1 MPQTPPLSERGDGL
15 AARSPMPE
23 YIAQHFTRADD
34 DGYTGLAIAE
44 NKLVWDMLEPRL
56 NSNRAVPSSA
66 IGYDD
71 MAGSLDFRTSVAEFA
86 SERVWGRDV
95 DADEVVVL
103 AGAGSIL
110 ETVFYAIAD
119 PGDAIL
125 VPTPSYAGFW
135 ADIETRDELHIVE
148 VPTSPDESFA
158 LTAERLQAAYDVSP
172 WPVRAL
178 LITNPSNPTGRI
190 HTDAEI
196 REAVTWARSV
206 GIHIVMNE
214 VYALSVHGATRFV
227 PSGRIVD
234 PNQEDIH
241 FVWAFSKD
249 FGMSGM
255 RCGVL
260 TTANEDVRAAVTN
273 LAYWSLV
280 SGDTQHFLGSLLRDS
295 EWVEAFVA
303 TMQSRLTA
311 SYTATTAA
319 LGAAGISYVPAD
331 AGVFVL
337 LDMRE
342 FLSEPTWDAEHELWT
357 TIFDKANVNLTPGS
371 ACHIDEPGFMRLCFA
386 VAPADTVVAAI
397 GRIHKVLKN

>member
-1 MPQTPPLSERGDGL
+1 MPLTPPLSERGDGL
-15 AARSPMPE
+15 ASRSPMPE
-23 YIAQHFTRADD
+23 YIAQHFARVDD
-34 DGYTGLAIAE
+34 DGYTGLAISE
-44 NKLVWDMLEPRL
+44 NKLVWDLLEPRL

-71 MAGSLDFRTSVAEFA
+71 MAGSLDFRTAVAQFA
-86 SERVWGRDV
+86 SEHVWGRDV
-95 DADEVVVL
+95 DADKVVVL

-110 ETVFYAIAD
+110 ETLFYAIAD

-135 ADIETRDELHIVE
+135 ADIETRDKLHIVE
-148 VPTSPDESFA
+148 VPTSSDESFA
-158 LTAERLQAAYDVSP
+158 LTAERLQAAYDISP

-190 HTDAEI
+190 HTDSEI
-196 REAVTWARSV
+196 QEAVTWARSV

-214 VYALSVHGATRFV
+214 VYALSVLGATSFV

-234 PNQEDIH
+234 PDQGDIH

-249 FGMSGM
+249 FAMSGM

-260 TTANEDVRAAVTN
+260 TTANEGVRAAVTN

-295 EWVEAFVA
+295 EWVDMYVA
-303 TMQSRLTA
+303 TMQSRLAA

-319 LGAAGISYVPAD
+319 LEAAGISYIPAD
-331 AGVFVL
+331 AGLFVL

-342 FLSEPTWDAEHELWT
+342 FLSEPTWHAEQDLWDTVFNDA
-357 TIFDKANVNLTPGS
+357 DVNLTPGS

-386 VAPADTVVAAI
+386 VAPADIVVAAI

>member
-1 MPQTPPLSERGDGL
+1 
-15 AARSPMPE
+15 
-23 YIAQHFTRADD
+23 
-34 DGYTGLAIAE
+34 
-44 NKLVWDMLEPRL
+44 
-56 NSNRAVPSSA
+56 
-66 IGYDD
+66 
-71 MAGSLDFRTSVAEFA
+71 MAGSPDFRASVAAFA
-86 SERVWGRDV
+86 SDHVWGRHV

-110 ETVFYAIAD
+110 ETLFYAIAD

-135 ADIETRDELHIVE
+135 ADIETRAELHIVE
-148 VPTSPDESFA
+148 VPTSPDQSFA
-158 LTAERLQAAYDVSP
+158 LTTEQLQAAYDASP

-178 LITNPSNPTGRI
+178 LVTNPSNPTGRI

-214 VYALSVHGATRFV
+214 VYALSILGAASFV

-234 PNQEDIH
+234 PDQGDIH

-249 FGMSGM
+249 FAMSGM

-260 TTANEDVRAAVTN
+260 TTANRDVRAAVTN

-280 SGDTQHFLGSLLRDS
+280 SGDTQHFLGSLLRDT
-295 EWVEAFVA
+295 EWVDTYIAA
-303 TMQSRLTA
+303 MQSRLTA

-319 LGAAGISYVPAD
+319 LEAAKISYIPAE
-331 AGVFVL
+331 AGMFVL

-342 FLSEPTWDAEHELWT
+342 FLDEPTWDAEHELWS
-357 TIFDKANVNLTPGS
+357 TIFDGANVNLTPGS

-386 VAPADTVVAAI
+386 VASADTVVAAI
-397 GRIHKVLKN
+397 ERIYRVLRD

>member
-1 MPQTPPLSERGDGL
+1 
-15 AARSPMPE
+15 MPE
-23 YIAQHFTRADD
+23 YIAEHFARADD

-44 NKLVWDMLEPRL
+44 NKLVWDLLEPRL

-71 MAGSLDFRTSVAEFA
+71 MAGSPNFRASVAAFA
-86 SERVWGRDV
+86 SDHVWGRDV
-95 DADEVVVL
+95 EADEVVVL

-110 ETVFYAIAD
+110 ETLFYAIAD
-119 PGDAIL
+119 PGEAIL

-148 VPTSPDESFA
+148 VPTSPSESFA
-158 LTAERLQAAYDVSP
+158 LKTEQLQVVYDASP

-178 LITNPSNPTGRI
+178 LVTNPSNPTGRI
-190 HTDAEI
+190 HTEAEI

-214 VYALSVHGATRFV
+214 LYALSILGAASFV

-234 PNQEDIH
+234 PDQGDIH

-260 TTANEDVRAAVTN
+260 TTANRDVRAAVTN

-280 SGDTQHFLGSLLRDS
+280 SGDTQHFLGSLLRDT
-295 EWVEAFVA
+295 EWVDTYIAA
-303 TMQSRLTA
+303 MQSRLTA

-319 LGAAGISYVPAD
+319 LEAAKISYIPAE
-331 AGVFVL
+331 AGMFVL

-342 FLSEPTWDAEHELWT
+342 FLDEPTWDAEHELWS
-357 TIFDKANVNLTPGS
+357 TIFDEANVNLTPGS

-386 VAPADTVVAAI
+386 VASADTVVAAI
-397 GRIHKVLKN
+397 GRIHRVLRD

>member
-1 MPQTPPLSERGDGL
+1 
-15 AARSPMPE
+15 MPE
-23 YIAQHFTRADD
+23 YIAEHFTRVDD

-44 NKLVWDMLEPRL
+44 NKLVWDLLEPRL
-56 NSNRAVPSSA
+56 NSIRAVPSSA

-71 MAGSLDFRTSVAEFA
+71 MAGSPDLRSSVAEFA
-86 SERVWGRDV
+86 SDHVWGRDV
-95 DADEVVVL
+95 DADEVIIL

-110 ETVFYAIAD
+110 ETLFYAIAD
-119 PGDAIL
+119 PGEAIL

-158 LTAERLQAAYDVSP
+158 LTAERLQAAYDISP
-172 WPVRAL
+172 WPVRAV

-190 HTDAEI
+190 HTDTEI
-196 REAVTWARSV
+196 RQAVTWARSV

-214 VYALSVHGATRFV
+214 VYALSVLGAARFV
-227 PSGRIVD
+227 PSGKIVD
-234 PNQEDIH
+234 PDQGDIH

-249 FGMSGM
+249 FAMSGM

-260 TTANEDVRAAVTN
+260 TTANKDVRAAVTN

-295 EWVEAFVA
+295 EWVDTFLV

-319 LGAAGISYVPAD
+319 LEAAEISYVPAD
-331 AGVFVL
+331 AGLFLL

-342 FLSEPTWDAEHELWT
+342 FLDEPTWNAEHELWN
-357 TIFDKANVNLTPGS
+357 TIFSEANVNLTPGS

-386 VAPADTVVAAI
+386 VAPADTVVEAI
-397 GRIHKVLKN
+397 GRIHRLLRD

>member
-1 MPQTPPLSERGDGL
+1 
-15 AARSPMPE
+15 MPE
-23 YIAQHFTRADD
+23 YIAEHFARADD

-44 NKLVWDMLEPRL
+44 NKLVWDLLEPRL

-71 MAGSLDFRTSVAEFA
+71 MAGSPDFRASVAAFA
-86 SERVWGRDV
+86 SDHVWGRHV

-110 ETVFYAIAD
+110 ETLFYAIAD

-135 ADIETRDELHIVE
+135 ADIETRAELHIVE
-148 VPTSPDESFA
+148 VPTSPDQSFA
-158 LTAERLQAAYDVSP
+158 LTTEQLQAAYDASP

-178 LITNPSNPTGRI
+178 LVTNPSNPTGRI
-190 HTDAEI
+190 HTEAEI

-214 VYALSVHGATRFV
+214 VYALSILGAASFV

-234 PNQEDIH
+234 PDQGDIH

-249 FGMSGM
+249 FAMSGM

-260 TTANEDVRAAVTN
+260 TTANRDVRAAVTN

-280 SGDTQHFLGSLLRDS
+280 SGDTQHFLGSLLRDT
-295 EWVEAFVA
+295 EWVDTYIAA
-303 TMQSRLTA
+303 MQSRLTA
-311 SYTATTAA
+311 SYTATIAA
-319 LGAAGISYVPAD
+319 LEAAKISYIPAE
-331 AGVFVL
+331 AGMFVL

-342 FLSEPTWDAEHELWT
+342 FLDEPTWDAEHELWS
-357 TIFDKANVNLTPGS
+357 TIFDGANVNLTPGS

-386 VAPADTVVAAI
+386 VASADTVVAAI
-397 GRIHKVLKN
+397 ERIHRVLRD

>member
-1 MPQTPPLSERGDGL
+1 
-15 AARSPMPE
+15 MPE
-23 YIAQHFTRADD
+23 YIAEHFARADD

-44 NKLVWDMLEPRL
+44 NKLVWDLLEPRL

-71 MAGSLDFRTSVAEFA
+71 MAGSPDFRASVAAFA
-86 SERVWGRDV
+86 SDHVWGRHV

-110 ETVFYAIAD
+110 ETLFYAIAD

-135 ADIETRDELHIVE
+135 ADIETRAELHIVE
-148 VPTSPDESFA
+148 VPTSPDQSFA
-158 LTAERLQAAYDVSP
+158 LTTEQLQAAYDASP

-178 LITNPSNPTGRI
+178 LVTNPSNPTGRI
-190 HTDAEI
+190 HTEAEI

-214 VYALSVHGATRFV
+214 VYALSILGAASFV

-234 PNQEDIH
+234 PDQGDIH

-249 FGMSGM
+249 FAMSGM

-260 TTANEDVRAAVTN
+260 TTANRDVRAAVTN

-280 SGDTQHFLGSLLRDS
+280 SGDTQHFLGSLLRDT
-295 EWVEAFVA
+295 EWVDTYIAA
-303 TMQSRLTA
+303 MQSRLTA

-319 LGAAGISYVPAD
+319 LEAAKISYIPAE
-331 AGVFVL
+331 AGMFVL

-342 FLSEPTWDAEHELWT
+342 FLDEPTWDAEHELWS
-357 TIFDKANVNLTPGS
+357 TIFDGANVNLTPGS

-386 VAPADTVVAAI
+386 VASADTVVAAI
-397 GRIHKVLKN
+397 ERIHRVLRD